1 MIIGPSSRAEPGPD
15 KSRTDL
21 DDMRAVASVAEKLA
35 KHTESAIWVAANLFA
50 GRQWGW
56 VISPHGLQVLGRC
69 VGWQPEICGSP
80 NRIPTSPGCGWFP
93 TANPQTK
100 RDYAVLD
107 GTAGKMKES
116 LLTSANAGKN
126 GQRCFA

>member
-1 MIIGPSSRAEPGPD
+1 MIIGPSGRAEPGPD

-56 VISPHGLQVLGRC
+56 VISPDGLQVLGRC
-69 VGWQPEICGSP
+69 VGWQPESCGSP
-80 NRIPTSPGCGWFP
+80 TESPQVRGAGGS
-93 TANPQTK
+93 PQQT
-100 RDYAVLD
+100 
-107 GTAGKMKES
+107 
-116 LLTSANAGKN
+116 
-126 GQRCFA
+126 